1 MAFEIENFQAS
12 SDIKNYTEGEL
23 KALLKRRY
31 GLTAKKSKEVYNMI
45 HGKHS
50 PVSGKAESDKQP

>member
-12 SDIKNYTEGEL
+12 SDIKDYSEGEL

-31 GLTAKKSKEVYNMI
+31 GVSAKKAKEVYNKI
-45 HGKHS
+45 HGKPGS
-50 PVSGKAESDKQP
+50 ISSTAKEDK